1 MDTKSFMAMS
11 MMNGGDNN
19 SSIFHMIFKTV
30 MIASLSQI
38 ERVVEKVMNWFK
50 NFISKKIEN
59 GVEEILKKDE
69 VSSVRYDLSHI
80 HEKYYVKIVYKKQEK
95 EDYMSEDYLYL
106 KALLHKF
113 IKNNNS
119 SNIRICKNISIPTD
133 IGKEYEI
140 KDGIYFTVNKFS
152 LVKDNGLDY
161 FNCVLSSETSN
172 NAQIFSFLKTSVK
185 EMEKDKTSDI
195 MNEIYAFTV
204 DDTVKL
210 EYNPN
215 YIPRVDDDNK
225 KDWKKAEIA
234 SKKAEIA
241 SKKAEIASKKA
252 EIASAPEELS
262 FKITPFK
269 SNRKQINI
277 RGSVAESIFKKLN
290 FFIGNKRWYSEKGI
304 PYHFTCMLTGEPGM
318 GKTSC
323 IKATANTTN
332 RHLFIVNCSVVK
344 TSKQFI
350 NLFTKEEVV
359 IKRNGSTSIV
369 KIPIENRIYVLEEID
384 ILGDILKDR
393 RENEENCE
401 KIPGSLSLDDFLNVL
416 DGNIESPGRIIFI
429 TSNYPEKLDKALLRG
444 GRIDI
449 LAKFVNLT
457 PEYIIDYICFFTGEN
472 VKEVLANKILN
483 HIEKWYITYA
493 DICQVLFS
501 LKEGEDV
508 YNILV
513 EKNQEKYLDSLKYK
527 QKSEE
532 KHQEHEIEEKRQEVR
547 NQSRQNGVI
556 THESDPRAQAT
567 FDSKLILPTDEVKP
581 HENQDGVFYTSDL
594 YKDRSFAFIN

>member
-1 MDTKSFMAMS
+1 MAMS
-11 MMNGGDNN
+11 MMNGGGNN
-19 SSIFHMIFKTV
+19 SDIFHTIVKTI

-50 NFISKKIEN
+50 NIISKKIEN
-59 GVEEILKKDE
+59 RVEDILKKDE
-69 VSSVRYDLSHI
+69 DCSVRYELSHI
-80 HEKYYVKIVYKKQEK
+80 HDKYYVKIVYKRQKK
-95 EDYMSEDYLYL
+95 EDYVSEDYMYL

-119 SNIRICKNISIPTD
+119 SSIRICKNISIPTD

-152 LVKDNGLDY
+152 LVEDNELDY

-172 NAQIFSFLKTSVK
+172 NSQIFSFLKTLVK
-185 EMEKDKTSDI
+185 ELEKDKTSDI

-204 DDTVKL
+204 DDTTKL
-210 EYNPN
+210 AYNPN
-215 YIPRVDDDNK
+215 YIPDSKNPNYIPDSKNP
-225 KDWKKAEIA
+225 EIV
-234 SKKAEIA
+234 
-241 SKKAEIASKKA
+241 SKKA

-269 SNRKQINI
+269 SNRKQVNI
-277 RGSVAESIFKKLN
+277 RGSVAGSIFKKLN
-290 FFIGNKRWYSEKGI
+290 FFIGNKKWYSEKGI
-304 PYHFTCMLTGEPGM
+304 PYHFTCMLTGNPGS

-332 RHLFIVNCSVVK
+332 RHLFIVNCSVIK

-350 NLFTKEEVV
+350 NLFTKEEVA
-359 IKRNGSTSIV
+359 INRNGNTSIV

-393 RENEENCE
+393 RGREECDQ
-401 KIPGSLSLDDFLNVL
+401 IPGSLSLDDFLNVL

-449 LAKFVNLT
+449 LAKFVDLS
-457 PEYIIDYICFFTGEN
+457 PEDIIDYMCFFTGKN
-472 VKEVLANKILN
+472 VEEDLGNKILN
-483 HIEKWYITYA
+483 HAEKWCITYA
-493 DICQVLFS
+493 DLCQALFS
-501 LKEGEDV
+501 IKEGEDI
-508 YNILV
+508 YTILV
-513 EKNQEKYLDSLKYK
+513 QKNKEKYLDTLKYK
-527 QKSEE
+527 QKPELKTVEDKKRDHSGLGIEMLE
-532 KHQEHEIEEKRQEVR
+532 KLSLETEY
-547 NQSRQNGVI
+547 
-556 THESDPRAQAT
+556 THLKPQKWNKT
-567 FDSKLILPTDEVKP
+567 LLLQTGEVKP
-581 HENQDGVFYTSDL
+581 NEYQDYPCTKL
-594 YKDRSFAFIN
+594 YSNDNLLA